1 MGMQPSDALLTD
13 RVAIVT
19 GAGQGIGAAVALTL
33 ANFGAHIAMCDH
45 NSATLDATSEQ
56 VRATG
61 RRVLSVCLDVRD
73 QPAVDAM
80 FEAIASA
87 FGRVDILV
95 NNAGGTFFA
104 PFDKVNAKGEQTI
117 IAENFTSVTQFIRN
131 SLPLMDDRGGSIVNI
146 TSIEAHRAAPG
157 VAIYA
162 AMKAAQ
168 ASLTK
173 SLALELAP
181 RRIRVNCMA
190 PDMIHTEGS
199 LALGEAMQAVSED
212 AWFLQ
217 PLPDDGTVDDAAAA
231 VAYLAGDMSKFVTGS
246 TLHLDG
252 GNWASGGWK
261 LLRRGTFVV

>member
-19 GAGQGIGAAVALTL
+19 GAGQGIGAAVASTL
-33 ANFGAHIAMCDH
+33 ANFGAHLAICDH
-45 NSATLDATSEQ
+45 NATTLEATAER

-61 RRVLSVCLDVRD
+61 RQVLAVCLDVRD
-73 QPAVDAM
+73 RPAVDAM
-80 FEAIASA
+80 FESIASQ

-104 PFDKVNAKGEQTI
+104 PFDKVNAKGEMAI
-117 IAENFTSVTQFIRN
+117 IAENFTSVTHFIRN
-131 SLPLMDDRGGSIVNI
+131 SLPLMDERGGSIVNI

-157 VAIYA
+157 VAVYA

-173 SLALELAP
+173 SLSLELAP
-181 RRIRVNCMA
+181 RRIRINCMA

-199 LALGEAMQAVSED
+199 LELGEAMQAVSED

>member
-19 GAGQGIGAAVALTL
+19 GAGQGIGAAVALGL
-33 ANFGAHIAMCDH
+33 ADFGAHIAMCDH
-45 NSATLDATSEQ
+45 SRETLDATAGRW
-56 VRATG
+56 RATG
-61 RRVLSVCLDVRD
+61 RKARSVCPDGRD
-73 QPAVDAM
+73 QPAVDAT
-80 FEAIASA
+80 FETIASQ

-95 NNAGGTFFA
+95 NNAGGTFFS
-104 PFDKVNAKGEQTI
+104 PFEKVNAKGEAAI

-173 SLALELAP
+173 SLSMELAP
-181 RRIRVNCMA
+181 RRIRINCMA

-231 VAYLAGDMSKFVTGS
+231 VVYLAGDMSKFVTGS

>member
-1 MGMQPSDALLTD
+1 MGIQPSDALLTD

-19 GAGQGIGAAVALTL
+19 GAGQGIGAAVATTL
-33 ANFGAHIAMCDH
+33 ADFGAHLVICDH
-45 NSATLDATSEQ
+45 NCATLETVAEK

-61 RRVLSVCLDVRD
+61 RTVLSRCLDVRD
-73 QPAVDAM
+73 HPAVDEL
-80 FEAIASA
+80 FASITSQ

-95 NNAGGTFFA
+95 NNAGGTFFS
-104 PFDKVNAKGEQTI
+104 PFDKVNVKGEQTL
-117 IAENFTSVTQFIRN
+117 IAENFTSVTHFIRN
-131 SLPLMDDRGGSIVNI
+131 SIPLMEAHGGSIINV

-168 ASLTK
+168 LSLTK

-181 RRIRVNCMA
+181 RRIRINCVA

-199 LALGEAMQAVSED
+199 LELGEAMQAVSED
-212 AWFLQ
+212 AWYLQ
-217 PLPDDGTVDDAAAA
+217 PWPDEGSVDDAAAA

-246 TLHLDG
+246 TVHLDG

-261 LLRRGTFVV
+261 LLRRGVFVV

>member
-33 ANFGAHIAMCDH
+33 ANFGAHLAICDH
-45 NSATLDATSEQ
+45 NSATLDATAER

-61 RRVLSVCLDVRD
+61 RKVLSTCLDVRD
-73 QPAVDAM
+73 QPAVDEM
-80 FEAIASA
+80 FKAIASE

-95 NNAGGTFFA
+95 NNAGGTFFS
-104 PFDKVNAKGEQTI
+104 PFDKVNAKGEQAI

-131 SLPLMDDRGGSIVNI
+131 SLPLMDERGGSIVNI

-168 ASLTK
+168 MSLTK
-173 SLALELAP
+173 TLAMELAP
-181 RRIRVNCMA
+181 RRIRINCMA

-212 AWFLQ
+212 AWVLQ
-217 PLPDDGTVDDAAAA
+217 SLPDDGTVDDAAAA
-231 VAYLAGDMSKFVTGS
+231 VAYLAGDMAKFVTGS

-252 GNWASGGWK
+252 GNWAAGGWK
-261 LLRRGTFVV
+261 MLRNGVFVV

>member
-13 RVAIVT
+13 QVAVVT
-19 GAGQGIGAAVALTL
+19 GAGQGIGAAVAATL
-33 ANFGAHIAMCDH
+33 AEFGAHLVICDH
-45 NSATLDATSEQ
+45 NCATLEAVTER

-61 RRVLSVCLDVRD
+61 RTVLSRCLDVRD
-73 QPAVDAM
+73 QPAVDGL
-80 FEAIASA
+80 FESIAA
-87 FGRVDILV
+87 EFGRVDILV

-104 PFDKVNAKGEQTI
+104 PFDKVNAKGEQTL

-131 SLPLMDDRGGSIVNI
+131 SVPLMETAGGSIINI

-181 RRIRVNCMA
+181 RRIRINCVA

-199 LALGEAMQAVSED
+199 LELGEAMQAVSED
-212 AWFLQ
+212 SWFLQ
-217 PLPDDGTVDDAAAA
+217 PWPDDGTVDDAAAV
-231 VAYLAGDMSKFVTGS
+231 VAYLAGDMARFVTGS
-246 TLHLDG
+246 TVHVDG

-261 LLRRGTFVV
+261 LLRRGVFVV